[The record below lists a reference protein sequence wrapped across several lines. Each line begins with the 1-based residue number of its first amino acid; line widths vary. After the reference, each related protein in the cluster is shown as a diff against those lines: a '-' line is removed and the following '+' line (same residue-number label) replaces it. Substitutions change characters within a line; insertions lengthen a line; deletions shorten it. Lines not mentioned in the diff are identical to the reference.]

1 MSDLLKRFTND
12 AGTFAE
18 LKFIDAKST
27 ASVVDRADATRN
39 EATIS
44 AGMLAALAEMRPKAA
59 PDEPLTEPVFSKAA
73 STGRGMLTHVERV
86 HDSFLNVRRD
96 LLDLRA
102 KANARQNQAKSLI
115 DRVCDFLDDYLEPK
129 ELRRLGVI
137 DDDAHAR
144 PFRLMVAPDLHNAE
158 GVLLRPRLDLALP
171 RPGEDDIEGV
181 KHNDESALFHA
192 GKAVADDIR
201 QIEALRGALTTL
213 RRRHQEALEDL
224 RARLVAL
231 EAELPGELRR
241 LDVLERERAETLDD
255 YAVAQ
260 RLLAEHWREVEA
272 AHAERKRIIE
282 GHQGLFYVKVRET
295 PLGRSLPDPLELR
308 PSRPDELVP
317 GCAGRDTA
325 LPAALAPF
333 IEAVYNIPAGEWAH
347 LRPLGHLLPARTI
360 LAGLV
365 EMRRQKLAL
374 RLNRAT
380 DAGLALLSGLAQ
392 QNQALV
398 RDIAA
403 RPFGAGTLSEQQ
415 REAGAILALDDLLAI
430 PSPLLRE
437 PARALHQ
444 RLDAAA
450 GCLLERLRAISP
462 STRLNWASAAEA
474 DRLAVEAPERWPGL
488 AEAEERD
495 FNGVRTL
502 VELVAWWFRQL
513 DADASAAARG
523 AMRNLVRA
531 CLLLAASDD
540 PQQLVQGR
548 LQTLP
553 GRFRLGE
560 ALRLRL
566 DREAAPGTLLQLFD
580 DDQRVIATLRVD
592 DHDDQGTVASVA
604 SILDPELERNPGAVL
619 ATGLRI
625 SGVDRG

>member
-1 MSDLLKRFTND
+1 
-12 AGTFAE
+12 
-18 LKFIDAKST
+18 
-27 ASVVDRADATRN
+27 
-39 EATIS
+39 
-44 AGMLAALAEMRPKAA
+44 MR
-59 PDEPLTEPVFSKAA
+59 
-73 STGRGMLTHVERV
+73 
-86 HDSFLNVRRD
+86 
-96 LLDLRA
+96 
-102 KANARQNQAKSLI
+102 
-115 DRVCDFLDDYLEPK
+115 
-129 ELRRLGVI
+129 
-137 DDDAHAR
+137 
-144 PFRLMVAPDLHNAE
+144 
-158 GVLLRPRLDLALP
+158 
-171 RPGEDDIEGV
+171 
-181 KHNDESALFHA
+181 
-192 GKAVADDIR
+192 ADDIR
-201 QIEALRGALTTL
+201 QVEALRGALTTL

-224 RARLVAL
+224 RTRLVAL

-241 LDVLERERAETLDD
+241 LDVLERERTETLDD

-272 AHAERKRIIE
+272 AHAERRRIIE
-282 GHQGLFYVKVRET
+282 AHQGLFYVKVRET

-308 PSRPDELVP
+308 PSSPDELVP

-333 IEAVYNIPAGEWAH
+333 IEAVYDIPAADWAH
-347 LRPLGHLLPARTI
+347 LRPLGHLLPGRTI

-374 RLNRAT
+374 RLNRPP
-380 DAGLALLSGLAQ
+380 DAGLALLSGLVQ
-392 QNQALV
+392 QNKALV

-403 RPFGAGTLSEQQ
+403 RPFSAGALGELQ
-415 REAGAILALDDLLAI
+415 RQAGAILALDDLLAI
-430 PSPLLRE
+430 PSPQLRD

-444 RLDAAA
+444 RLDTAA
-450 GCLLERLRAISP
+450 GCLLERLRTISP
-462 STRLNWASAAEA
+462 SIRLNWASAAEA

-513 DADASAAARG
+513 DADASAAAHG

-548 LQTLP
+548 LQSIP

-560 ALRLRL
+560 ALRLKL

-604 SILDPELERNPGAVL
+604 AILDPELERNPGAVL
-619 ATGLRI
+619 ATGLHI

>member
-1 MSDLLKRFTND
+1 M
-12 AGTFAE
+12 
-18 LKFIDAKST
+18 
-27 ASVVDRADATRN
+27 
-39 EATIS
+39 
-44 AGMLAALAEMRPKAA
+44 
-59 PDEPLTEPVFSKAA
+59 
-73 STGRGMLTHVERV
+73 
-86 HDSFLNVRRD
+86 
-96 LLDLRA
+96 
-102 KANARQNQAKSLI
+102 
-115 DRVCDFLDDYLEPK
+115 
-129 ELRRLGVI
+129 
-137 DDDAHAR
+137 
-144 PFRLMVAPDLHNAE
+144 
-158 GVLLRPRLDLALP
+158 
-171 RPGEDDIEGV
+171 
-181 KHNDESALFHA
+181 
-192 GKAVADDIR
+192 
-201 QIEALRGALTTL
+201 
-213 RRRHQEALEDL
+213 
-224 RARLVAL
+224 
-231 EAELPGELRR
+231 
-241 LDVLERERAETLDD
+241 
-255 YAVAQ
+255 
-260 RLLAEHWREVEA
+260 
-272 AHAERKRIIE
+272 
-282 GHQGLFYVKVRET
+282 
-295 PLGRSLPDPLELR
+295 
-308 PSRPDELVP
+308 
-317 GCAGRDTA
+317 
-325 LPAALAPF
+325 
-333 IEAVYNIPAGEWAH
+333 YNIPAGEWAH
-347 LRPLGHLLPARTI
+347 LRPLDHLLPARTI

-502 VELVAWWFRQL
+502 VELVARWFRQL

-580 DDQRVIATLRVD
+580 DDQRVIATLRRRR
-592 DHDDQGTVASVA
+592 
-604 SILDPELERNPGAVL
+604 P
-619 ATGLRI
+619 
-625 SGVDRG
+625 